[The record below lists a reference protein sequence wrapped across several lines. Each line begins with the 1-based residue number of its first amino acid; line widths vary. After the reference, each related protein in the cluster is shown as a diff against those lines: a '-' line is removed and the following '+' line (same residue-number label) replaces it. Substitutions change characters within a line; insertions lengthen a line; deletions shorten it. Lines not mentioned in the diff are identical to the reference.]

1 MLFKLYR
8 KEDVAGGFFAVSEEL
23 PSALPP
29 QGAWPG
35 LNTQPNPSYTL
46 RVCPD
51 TSDSISACFRE
62 SSSFSW

>member
-35 LNTQPNPSYTL
+35 LNTAKSLLHTQGLPRYL
-46 RVCPD
+46 
-51 TSDSISACFRE
+51 
-62 SSSFSW
+62 